1 MIMVRA
7 MKLKTLVFIALAA
20 LVAACSPVNANTDAA
35 DLGEAQEAFVTYNDP
50 SAVVDAINGGATW
63 SAGALVISDV
73 PNYLVL
79 SAGVW
84 SLSDVSGDTIS
95 RGAWRRLQGSTVRL
109 DAGEYQW
116 CIDTSGGL
124 LTLNEVDG
132 VATLEDP
139 E

>member
-1 MIMVRA
+1 
-7 MKLKTLVFIALAA
+7 MKLKVLVSLAFAA
-20 LVAACSPVNANTDAA
+20 LVAACSPINTGAEN
-35 DLGEAQEAFVTYNDP
+35 LGEAQEAFVSYNNP
-50 SAVVDAINGGATW
+50 TAVVDAINGGATW
-63 SAGALVISDV
+63 SGGTLVVADV

-84 SLSDVSGDTIS
+84 SLSDVSGDTIP
-95 RGAWRRLQGSTVRL
+95 RGAWRRLQGSTVRTNP
-109 DAGEYQW
+109 GEYQW

>member
-1 MIMVRA
+1 
-7 MKLKTLVFIALAA
+7 MKLKTLVFVALAA
-20 LVAACSPVNANTDAA
+20 LVAACSPVNTNTDAA
-35 DLGEAQEAFVTYNDP
+35 DLGEAQEAWVSYNNP
-50 SAVVDAINGGATW
+50 SAVVDAINGGAAW

-84 SLSDVSGDTIS
+84 SLSDVSGDTIP
-95 RGAWRRLQGSTVRL
+95 RGAWRRLQGSSVRL
-109 DAGEYQW
+109 DAGEYQY

>member
-1 MIMVRA
+1 MTGSQLTIEEA
-7 MKLKTLVFIALAA
+7 IAI
-20 LVAACSPVNANTDAA
+20 ANDSEY
-35 DLGEAQEAFVTYNDP
+35 G
-50 SAVVDAINGGATW
+50 
-63 SAGALVISDV
+63 
-73 PNYLVL
+73 L

-84 SLSDVSGDTIS
+84 SLSDVSGDTIP
-95 RGAWRRLQGSTVRL
+95 RGAWRRLQGSSVRL
-109 DAGEYQW
+109 DAGEYQY

>member
-1 MIMVRA
+1 MPDVNVETGISAAAVAGATAAAIQDIRFA
-7 MKLKTLVFIALAA
+7 TPEVGYIAYTISGTLAR
-20 LVAACSPVNANTDAA
+20 VAAT
-35 DLGEAQEAFVTYNDP
+35 
-50 SAVVDAINGGATW
+50 INGGATW
-63 SAGALVISDV
+63 SGGTLVVADV

-84 SLSDVSGDTIS
+84 SLSDVSGDTIP
-95 RGAWRRLQGSTVRL
+95 RGAWRRLQGSSVRL
-109 DAGEYQW
+109 DAGEYQY